1 MLVAASEGHTD
12 VVSKLLREGADLQVK
27 NIHDKTAIFLA
38 AEENRVDTL
47 KVCSI
52 HFIAGLHAQPM
63 LTLITIIYYT
73 CILLLESQNHA
84 TPGLFGDWVVYYD
97 IIMTKQ
103 RSRNAGEL

>member
-73 CILLLESQNHA
+73 IMHFAVRVRESCHTRIIWRLGCLL
-84 TPGLFGDWVVYYD
+84 
-97 IIMTKQ
+97 
-103 RSRNAGEL
+103 

>member
-47 KVCSI
+47 KVCSM

-63 LTLITIIYYT
+63 LTLITIYMHFAVRVRESCHTRIIWGLG
-73 CILLLESQNHA
+73 CLL
-84 TPGLFGDWVVYYD
+84 
-97 IIMTKQ
+97 
-103 RSRNAGEL
+103 

>member
-1 MLVAASEGHTD
+1 MVAASEGHTD

-73 CILLLESQNHA
+73 CILLL
-84 TPGLFGDWVVYYD
+84 DWVVYYD